1 MDFALLF
8 NLFRKP
14 KQAKVADVTLW
25 HKYETL
31 LPVPL
36 VDGAARNPSGQ
47 IWRRLNGVQWE
58 YQQGPETI
66 EEFDARQ
73 Y

>member
-1 MDFALLF
+1 MRIRS
-8 NLFRKP
+8 N
-14 KQAKVADVTLW
+14 VTDVTLW
-25 HKYETL
+25 HKYEAL

-36 VDGAARNPSGQ
+36 VAAARNPSGQ

-58 YQQGPETI
+58 YKQDPEAI

>member
-1 MDFALLF
+1 MDFALLI
-8 NLFRKP
+8 NLFRKS
-14 KQAKVADVTLW
+14 KQASVTDVTLW
-25 HKYETL
+25 HKHETL

-36 VDGAARNPSGQ
+36 VDAAARNPSGQ

-58 YQQGPETI
+58 YKQDPETI
-66 EEFDARQ
+66 EDFDARQ

>member
-14 KQAKVADVTLW
+14 KQASVTDVTLW
-25 HKYETL
+25 HKHETL

-36 VDGAARNPSGQ
+36 
-47 IWRRLNGVQWE
+47 RRRRPKPIGTNLAPAERCAMG
-58 YQQGPETI
+58 I
-66 EEFDARQ
+66 
-73 Y
+73 

>member
-36 VDGAARNPSGQ
+36 VDDAARNPSGQ

-58 YQQGPETI
+58 YQQDPETI